1 MKYIP
6 GSDKDKDTKKD
17 FANDNLHLR
26 EGQKRLA
33 LSFLE

>member
-1 MKYIP
+1 MKYAP
-6 GSDKDKDTKKD
+6 GSDKETKSD
-17 FANDNLHLR
+17 FANNNLHRR